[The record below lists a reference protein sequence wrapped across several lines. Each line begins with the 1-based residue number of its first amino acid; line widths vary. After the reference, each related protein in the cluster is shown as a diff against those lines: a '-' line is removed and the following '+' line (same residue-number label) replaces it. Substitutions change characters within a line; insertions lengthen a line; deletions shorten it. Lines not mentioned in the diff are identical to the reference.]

1 VVYLANGAP
10 SKRNNE
16 RVLKMTEG
24 TKNRERRVALIT
36 DTAQHI
42 GPYVA
47 KELAERD
54 HDLVISDPN
63 VVIEG
68 APIIHPDLVA
78 ELKAMGG
85 RVEVVD
91 VDDVNKEGSVQKL
104 VDRAMEVFGGF
115 DSAFIRPG
123 VHLVGPWED
132 MTAEDYT
139 TLFVGNELSTFYALQ
154 AVVPPLV
161 AQGSG
166 QVLIEASATA
176 EKFLNPAFLYG
187 ATRAA
192 AKYLIN
198 TIALDVAP
206 KGVSV
211 NGMGTNFCDY
221 PGFRDTVHCHT
232 DEEVAEWAKFI
243 PEGRL
248 GPPEEIAHLAAALLD
263 GKCNYYAAQFACM
276 SGGWNGN

>member
-1 VVYLANGAP
+1 
-10 SKRNNE
+10 
-16 RVLKMTEG
+16 MTAS
-24 TKNRERRVALIT
+24 TKKRERRVALVT

-63 VVIEG
+63 VIIEG
-68 APIIHPDLVA
+68 APIIHPNLVA
-78 ELKAMGG
+78 ELKALGG
-85 RVEVVD
+85 KVEVVD
-91 VDDVNKEGSVQKL
+91 VDDVNKAGSVQKL
-104 VDRAMEVFGGF
+104 VDRAMEVYGGF

-123 VHLVGPWED
+123 VHMVGPFDE

-139 TLFVGNELSTFYALQ
+139 ASFVGNELSTLYALQ

-176 EKFLNPAFLYG
+176 AKFMDPCFVYG
-187 ATRAA
+187 ATRAG

-198 TIALDVAP
+198 AVALDVAP
-206 KGVSV
+206 KGVTV

-221 PGFRDTVHCHT
+221 PGFKDTVGCHT
-232 DEEVAEWAKFI
+232 DEEVTEWAKFI
-243 PEGRL
+243 PARRL

-263 GKCNYYAAQFACM
+263 GECNYYAANFACM
-276 SGGWNGN
+276 SGGWNGE

>member
-1 VVYLANGAP
+1 MA
-10 SKRNNE
+10 KRE
-16 RVLKMTEG
+16 K
-24 TKNRERRVALIT
+24 RVALIT

-47 KELAERD
+47 KKLAERN

-63 VVIEG
+63 VTIEG
-68 APIIHPDLVA
+68 AETLHPNLVA
-78 ELKAMGG
+78 ELKEFGG

-104 VDRAMEVFGGF
+104 VDRAMDVYGGF

-123 VHLVGPWED
+123 IHRTAERNLCVPWD
-132 MTAEDYT
+132 QMTADDYQA
-139 TLFVGNELSTFYALQ
+139 LFVGNELSTFYALK
-154 AVVPPLV
+154 ALIPPLV

-176 EKFLNPAFLYG
+176 ARNMPGVPGYG
-187 ATRAA
+187 ATRAG

-198 TIALDVAP
+198 AVALEVAD
-206 KGVSV
+206 KGVTV

-221 PGFRDTVHCHT
+221 PGFRDSVNCHT
-232 DEEVAEWAKFI
+232 DEEIREWASFI
-243 PEGRL
+243 PQRRL

-263 GKCNYYAAQFACM
+263 GECNYYAAQFACM
-276 SGGWNGN
+276 SGGWNGL

>member
-1 VVYLANGAP
+1 MA
-10 SKRNNE
+10 K
-16 RVLKMTEG
+16 
-24 TKNRERRVALIT
+24 RERRVALIA

-42 GPYVA
+42 GPYIA
-47 KELAERD
+47 KELAGRG

-68 APIIHPDLVA
+68 AETLHPKLVD

-85 RVEVVD
+85 KVEVVD
-91 VDDVNKEGSVQKL
+91 IDDVNKEGRVQRL
-104 VDRAMEVFGGF
+104 VDQAMEVFGGY
-115 DSAFIRPG
+115 DAAFIRPG
-123 VHLVGPWED
+123 VHILGNWEK
-132 MTAEDYT
+132 MTADEYRA
-139 TLFVGNELSTFYALQ
+139 LFEGNELSTLYALQ
-154 AVVPPLV
+154 AIVPPLV

-176 EKFLNPAFLYG
+176 AKDMPNVAGYG
-187 ATRAA
+187 ATRAG

-198 TIALDVAP
+198 QVALDVAP
-206 KGVSV
+206 KGVTV

-221 PGFRDTVHCHT
+221 PGFKDSLGVKT
-232 DEEVAEWAKFI
+232 DADVAEWAKFI
-243 PEGRL
+243 PARRL

-276 SGGWNGN
+276 SGGWNGL

>member
-1 VVYLANGAP
+1 
-10 SKRNNE
+10 
-16 RVLKMTEG
+16 MTAA
-24 TKNRERRVALIT
+24 KRERRVALVT

-47 KELAERD
+47 KALAERG

-63 VVIEG
+63 VTIEG
-68 APIIHPDLVA
+68 AETLHPNLVA

-85 RVEVVD
+85 KVEVVD

-123 VHLVGPWED
+123 IHRTDERNMCVPWDD
-132 MTAEDYT
+132 MTADDYKEM
-139 TLFVGNELSTFYALQ
+139 FKGNELSTFYALK
-154 AVVPPLV
+154 ALIPPLV

-176 EKFLNPAFLYG
+176 ARDMGIPAYG
-187 ATRAA
+187 ATRAG

-198 TIALDVAP
+198 SVALAVAD
-206 KGVSV
+206 KGVTV

-221 PGFRDTVHCHT
+221 PGFRDSVNCHT
-232 DEEVAEWAKFI
+232 DEELRDWASFI
-243 PEGRL
+243 PQKRL

-276 SGGWNGN
+276 SGGWNGA

>member
-1 VVYLANGAP
+1 
-10 SKRNNE
+10 
-16 RVLKMTEG
+16 MTT
-24 TKNRERRVALIT
+24 TKTRERRVALIT

-47 KELAERD
+47 KELAARG

-68 APIIHPDLVA
+68 APIIHPNLVA
-78 ELKAMGG
+78 ELKALGG
-85 RVEVVD
+85 QVEVVD
-91 VDDVNKEGSVQKL
+91 VDDVNKAGSVQKL
-104 VDRAMEVFGGF
+104 VDRATEVYGGF

-123 VHLVGPWED
+123 VHIVGPFME

-139 TLFVGNELSTFYALQ
+139 ACFVGNELSTFYALQ
-154 AVVPPLV
+154 ALVPPLV

-176 EKFLNPAFLYG
+176 EKFLNPAFVYG
-187 ATRAA
+187 ATRAGA
-192 AKYLIN
+192 AYLIN
-198 TIALDVAP
+198 AVALDVAP
-206 KGVSV
+206 KGVTV

-221 PGFRDTVHCHT
+221 PGFKDTLGIKT
-232 DEEVAEWAKFI
+232 DEELAEYCKFI
-243 PEGRL
+243 PLGRL

>member
-1 VVYLANGAP
+1 MSAAK
-10 SKRNNE
+10 KRE
-16 RVLKMTEG
+16 K
-24 TKNRERRVALIT
+24 RVAIIT

-42 GPYVA
+42 GPYIA
-47 KELAERD
+47 KELARRG

-68 APIIHPDLVA
+68 AAPIHLNLVA
-78 ELKAMGG
+78 ELKAIGG

-91 VDDVNKEGSVQKL
+91 IEDVNAKGAVQKL
-104 VDRAMEVFGGF
+104 VDRAMEVYGGY
-115 DSAFIRPG
+115 DAAFVRPG
-123 VHLVGPWED
+123 VHIVGPWEEV
-132 MTAEDYT
+132 TAEEYT
-139 TLFVGNELSTFYALQ
+139 ASFVGNELSTLYALQ

-176 EKFLNPAFLYG
+176 AKFMDPCFVYG
-187 ATRAA
+187 ATRAG

-198 TIALDVAP
+198 GVALDVAP
-206 KGVSV
+206 KGVTV

-221 PGFRDTVHCHT
+221 PGFKDTVGLKS
-232 DEEVAEWAKFI
+232 DKDLAEWAKFI
-243 PEGRL
+243 PARRL

-263 GKCNYYAAQFACM
+263 GKCNYYAANFACM
-276 SGGWNGN
+276 SGGWNGL

>member
-1 VVYLANGAP
+1 MA
-10 SKRNNE
+10 
-16 RVLKMTEG
+16 
-24 TKNRERRVALIT
+24 NREKRVALIT

-42 GPYVA
+42 GPYIA
-47 KELAERD
+47 KALAERD

-63 VVIEG
+63 VTIEG
-68 APIIHPDLVA
+68 AETLHPNLVA
-78 ELKAMGG
+78 ELEAFGG

-91 VDDVNKEGSVQKL
+91 VDDVNKAGSVQKL

-123 VHLVGPWED
+123 IHRTTEKNLVVPWD
-132 MTAEDYT
+132 QMTADDYQA
-139 TLFVGNELSTFYALQ
+139 LFEGNELSTFYALQ
-154 AVVPPLV
+154 ALIPPLV

-166 QVLIEASATA
+166 QIVIEASATA
-176 EKFLNPAFLYG
+176 AKDMPSAAGYG
-187 ATRAA
+187 ATRAG

-198 TIALDVAP
+198 NVALAVAS
-206 KGVSV
+206 KGVTV

-221 PGFRDTVHCHT
+221 PGFRDSVNCHT
-232 DEEVAEWAKFI
+232 DEELKEWCSFI
-243 PEGRL
+243 PAQRL

-276 SGGWNGN
+276 SGGWNGL

>member
-1 VVYLANGAP
+1 
-10 SKRNNE
+10 
-16 RVLKMTEG
+16 MT
-24 TKNRERRVALIT
+24 KRERRVALIT

-47 KELAERD
+47 KKLAERN

-63 VVIEG
+63 VTIEG
-68 APIIHPDLVA
+68 AETLHPNLVA
-78 ELKAMGG
+78 ELEAFGN

-91 VDDVNKEGSVQKL
+91 VDDVNKAGSVQKL
-104 VDRAMEVFGGF
+104 VDRAMEAYGGF

-123 VHLVGPWED
+123 IHRTADHILVGTWD
-132 MTAEDYT
+132 QLTADDYQS
-139 TLFVGNELSTFYALQ
+139 LFEGNELSTLYALK

-176 EKFLNPAFLYG
+176 AKNIPEAAGYG
-187 ATRAA
+187 ATRAG

-198 TIALDVAP
+198 NVALAVAP
-206 KGVSV
+206 KGVTV

-221 PGFRDTVHCHT
+221 PGFKDSLGVTT
-232 DEEVAEWAKFI
+232 DAEVAKWAKFI
-243 PEGRL
+243 PAGRL
-248 GPPEEIAHLAAALLD
+248 GPPAEIAHLAAALLD
-263 GKCNYYAAQFACM
+263 GECNYYAAQFACM
-276 SGGWNGN
+276 SGGWNGL

>member
-1 VVYLANGAP
+1 MA
-10 SKRNNE
+10 KRE
-16 RVLKMTEG
+16 K
-24 TKNRERRVALIT
+24 RVALIT

-47 KELAERD
+47 LKLAERG

-63 VVIEG
+63 VTIEG
-68 APIIHPDLVA
+68 AETLHPNLVA
-78 ELKAMGG
+78 ELKKFGN

-91 VDDVNKEGSVQKL
+91 VDDVNKAGSVQKL
-104 VDRAMEVFGGF
+104 VDRAIKVYGGF

-123 VHLVGPWED
+123 VHIVGPWEK

-139 TLFVGNELSTFYALQ
+139 ALFVGNELSTFYALQ

-176 EKFLNPAFLYG
+176 AKFMDPAFGYG
-187 ATRAA
+187 ATRAG

-198 TIALDVAP
+198 AVALDVAP
-206 KGVSV
+206 KGVTV

-221 PGFRDTVHCHT
+221 PGFKDTLGIKT

-243 PEGRL
+243 PARRL
-248 GPPEEIAHLAAALLD
+248 GPPQEIAHLAAALLD
-263 GKCNYYAAQFACM
+263 GECNYYTAQFACM
-276 SGGWNGN
+276 SGGWNGL